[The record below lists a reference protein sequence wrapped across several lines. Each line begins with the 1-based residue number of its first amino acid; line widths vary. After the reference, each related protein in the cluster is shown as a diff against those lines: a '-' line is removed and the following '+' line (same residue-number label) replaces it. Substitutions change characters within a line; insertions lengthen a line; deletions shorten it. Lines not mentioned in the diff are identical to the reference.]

1 MMDYWDNIGDL
12 GKNKR
17 FLNKDSVKR
26 DCLKIRLFDGIFRSS
41 DNILRN
47 ILVNS
52 SGELLSIDEGDLFGK
67 RKNIFNKN
75 DWCKD
80 NCSQE
85 LFDEVLED
93 IMKKKYMKIV
103 QITKEMIKLDMY
115 HSEFFQRFMKYEEIV
130 KEEIS

>member
-1 MMDYWDNIGDL
+1 L
-12 GKNKR
+12 K
-17 FLNKDSVKR
+17 KDSVKR

-93 IMKKKYMKIV
+93 IMKNKYMKIV

-130 KEEIS
+130 KCLH